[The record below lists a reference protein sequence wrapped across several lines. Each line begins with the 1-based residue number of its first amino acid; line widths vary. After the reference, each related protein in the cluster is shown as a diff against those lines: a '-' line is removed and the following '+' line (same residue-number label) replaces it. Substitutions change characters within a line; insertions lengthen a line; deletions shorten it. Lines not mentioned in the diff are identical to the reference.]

1 MTESL
6 SECHHSPI
14 PFTGTIH
21 WYHPLTT
28 TIHWP
33 TLHSAFVG
41 IGGLAESQTIPDLV
55 GLQAGSDQA
64 G

>member
-6 SECHHSPI
+6 SECHHSRI

-21 WYHPLTT
+21 WYHSLPPFTGLQ
-28 TIHWP
+28 
-33 TLHSAFVG
+33 LHSAFVG